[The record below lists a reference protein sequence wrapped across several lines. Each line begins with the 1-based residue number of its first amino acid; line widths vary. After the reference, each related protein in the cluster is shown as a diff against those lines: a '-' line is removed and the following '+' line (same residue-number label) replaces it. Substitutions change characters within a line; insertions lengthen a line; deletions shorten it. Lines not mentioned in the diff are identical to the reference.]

1 MPSTHDAK
9 LLSLPSMLSQVGFA
23 SQQSEAVHVS
33 VAQVFV
39 RVSFKW
45 FVPSTHDAKL
55 LSLPSMLSQVGFM
68 VQTFELSHAPPA
80 HAAVQV
86 VIPVLPTVFFVVDDE
101 AHPPVAK
108 RVVDADVQVYVTLL
122 AAAPGMTVHP
132 AHRSA
137 VPEVSFQKALLS
149 HSPVK
154 RDVVALVHATAL
166 GARPFST
173 G

>member
-1 MPSTHDAK
+1 MYVAPVAAPST
-9 LLSLPSMLSQVGFA
+9 
-23 SQQSEAVHVS
+23 AVQPMHTS
-33 VAQVFV
+33 A
-39 RVSFKW
+39 
-45 FVPSTHDAKL
+45 
-55 LSLPSMLSQVGFM
+55 
-68 VQTFELSHAPPA
+68 LSHVPPA

-86 VIPVLPTVFFVVDDE
+86 VIPVVPTVFFVVDDE

-108 RVVDADVQVYVTLL
+108 RVVDADVQVYVTPL
-122 AAAPGMTVHP
+122 AAAPGMIVHP

-154 RDVVALVHATAL
+154 RDVVALVHETTL
-166 GARPFST
+166 GARPFAT